1 MATHPV
7 TVGESG
13 ETVDLWCV
21 VSLTIHT
28 TLKTYG
34 PFGDETMAKSVLG
47 HRRFKSGTG
56 KVVGFF
62 GAAGVLL
69 DKLGVWI
76 IPDGQEDGDPS
87 YLVDQ

>member
-7 TVGESG
+7 S
-13 ETVDLWCV
+13 V
-21 VSLTIHT
+21 VSLTIYT
-28 TLKTYG
+28 NLKTYG
-34 PFGDETMAKSVLG
+34 PFGDETNLKSEPG
-47 HRRFKSGTG
+47 HRFKSGTG

-76 IPDGQEDGDPS
+76 IPDGQKDGDPS

>member
-1 MATHPV
+1 MATHSV
-7 TVGESG
+7 SVHGKTVR
-13 ETVDLWCV
+13 LYCV

-28 TLKTYG
+28 NLKSYG
-34 PFGDETMAKSVLG
+34 PFGDETKSVSG
-47 HRRFKSGTG
+47 HRFKSGTG

-62 GAAGVLL
+62 GAGGVLL

>member
-1 MATHPV
+1 MATYPV
-7 TVGESG
+7 SVNGNTVR
-13 ETVDLWCV
+13 LFCV

-28 TLKTYG
+28 NLKSYG
-34 PFGDETMAKSVLG
+34 PFGDETKSVSG
-47 HRRFKSGTG
+47 HRFKSGTG

-62 GAAGVLL
+62 GAGGVLL